1 MVASSVQRIY
11 DHLVFVYG
19 VETADRVAPLLS
31 ERLNRFAA
39 EHPQRGGERPADER
53 LTERDAILI
62 TYGDQVQEPGRSPLQ
77 SLRQFL
83 TDQTAEVLSGVHI
96 LPFYPYTSDDG
107 FSVVD
112 YTAVDPNLGDWADV
126 VALAR
131 HFRLM
136 FDAVINHISAT
147 SDWFQKFQLGQAHYT
162 DYFITVDPA
171 VDLSQVVRPRT
182 LPLLTP
188 VETVHGVKHVWTTF
202 SADQID
208 INYANPQVLLE
219 IVDVLL
225 HYVSHSAELIRLD
238 AIGFMW
244 KEIGTSCIHLP
255 QAHRLIQLLRD
266 VLDAVAPHVLLVT
279 ETNVPHAEN
288 ISYFGDGF
296 NEAQMVYNF
305 TLPPLTL
312 HTFAT
317 GDATALTSWAS
328 TLTTPSDQTTY
339 FNFMASHDGI
349 GLRPLEGI
357 LSRAEVDILAER
369 TQRHGG
375 FVSYKANPDGSQSP
389 YELNITYFDAI
400 NRPDADEPQSLQVD
414 RFIASQAILVGMAG
428 VPGIYFHSLFGS
440 RNWRAGVEQTGRN
453 RTINRQKFERI
464 PLENE
469 LADPMSLRHQVFARY
484 RQLLAARRGDAAF
497 YPNGGQRIL
506 AGDRAIFAFLRGA
519 PDGSSRVLCLHN
531 VTDSERTL
539 SLDEADLGAPEGG
552 SWRNL
557 LGPEQIDADARTLT
571 VPLAPYQ
578 VLWLR
583 QGKS

>member
-1 MVASSVQRIY
+1 MTSPAHRIY
-11 DHLVFVYG
+11 EHLGFVYG
-19 VETADRVAPLLS
+19 AEIADRVVPQIE

-39 EHPQRGGERPADER
+39 EHPRRSAERPPNQR
-53 LTERDAILI
+53 LTERDAVLI
-62 TYGDQVQEPGRSPLQ
+62 TYGDQVQEPEQLPLQ

-83 TDQTAEVLSGVHI
+83 ADHTADVLSGVHI

-112 YTAVDPNLGDWADV
+112 YTAVDPNLGEWADV
-126 VALAR
+126 VALGQR
-131 HFRLM
+131 FRLM
-136 FDAVINHISAT
+136 FDAVINHISAA
-147 SDWFQKFQLGQAHYT
+147 SDWFRGFQHGQDPYT

-225 HYVSHSAELIRLD
+225 HYVAHGAELIRLD

-255 QAHRLIQLLRD
+255 QAHRLIQLLRA

-312 HTFAT
+312 HTFAS
-317 GDATALTSWAS
+317 GDASALTAWAS
-328 TLTTPSDQTTY
+328 TLTAPSDQTTY

-357 LSRAEVDILAER
+357 LSRAEVESLAAR

-389 YELNITYFDAI
+389 YELNITYFDAL
-400 NRPDADEPQSLQVD
+400 NRPDADEPQSRQVD
-414 RFIASQAILVGMAG
+414 RFIASQAILVAMAG

-440 RNWRAGVEQTGRN
+440 RNWHAGVEETGRN
-453 RTINRQKFERI
+453 RTINRQKLERGH
-464 PLENE
+464 LERE
-469 LADPMSLRHQVFARY
+469 LADPSSLRHQVFARY

-497 YPNGGQRIL
+497 HPNGGQRIL
-506 AGDRAIFAFLRGA
+506 AGERAIFAFLRSA
-519 PDGSSRVLCLHN
+519 PDDSSRVLCLHN
-531 VTDSERTL
+531 VADAAQMVTVR
-539 SLDEADLGAPEGG
+539 EADLGLPIDGP
-552 SWRNL
+552 WRNL
-557 LGPEQIDADARTLT
+557 LGAEEIHADGGTLT
-571 VPLAPYQ
+571 ITLAPYQ
-578 VLWLR
+578 VFWLKQR
-583 QGKS
+583 IV